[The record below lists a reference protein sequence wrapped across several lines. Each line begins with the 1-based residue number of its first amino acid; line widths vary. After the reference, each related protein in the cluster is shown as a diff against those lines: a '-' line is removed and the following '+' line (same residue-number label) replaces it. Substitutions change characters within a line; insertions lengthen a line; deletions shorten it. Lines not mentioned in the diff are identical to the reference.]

1 MPNVQPRNGQPCS
14 EAHADR
20 HALEMYF
27 PNGGIVVEWAPWARE
42 PREQSP
48 AEAVLLM
55 GLDAEGQA
63 ADFDRAMQSL
73 ATGLRGCM
81 ELVNAKG
88 RE

>member
-1 MPNVQPRNGQPCS
+1 MPNVQPRNGQPS
-14 EAHADR
+14 TPLNSDAQDFQR
-20 HALEMYF
+20 VF
-27 PNGGIVVEWAPWARE
+27 GGCRVQWAPWARE

-48 AEAVLLM
+48 ADAVLLM

-73 ATGLRGCM
+73 ASGLRGCM